1 MIILSEDAKKKYAEM
16 NSMAAKEI
24 AGGAKDTVLLDLM
37 NIIHDKYKVVQ
48 LYPNL
53 GKDVSGKEG
62 LRKLPLMAG
71 WYMLYMPTPNYIHVI
86 DFVKEETT
94 QK

>member
-1 MIILSEDAKKKYAEM
+1 MIILSEEAKKKYAEM

-24 AGGAKDTVLLDLM
+24 ANGAKDTVLLDVM
-37 NIIHDKYKVVQ
+37 NALHDKYKVVQ

-53 GKDVSGKEG
+53 GKPVSGKEE

-71 WYMLYMPTPNYIHVI
+71 WFMLYIPMPNYIHVI
-86 DFVKEETT
+86 DFVKEGT
-94 QK
+94 

>member
-1 MIILSEDAKKKYAEM
+1 MIILAEEAKKKYADM

-37 NIIHDKYKVVQ
+37 NLIHDKYKVVQ

-53 GKDVSGKEG
+53 GKPVLGQEG
-62 LRKLPLMAG
+62 VRKLPLMDG
-71 WYMLYMPTPNYIHVI
+71 WEMLYIPMPNYIHVI
-86 DFVKEETT
+86 DFVKEDTM
-94 QK
+94 KK